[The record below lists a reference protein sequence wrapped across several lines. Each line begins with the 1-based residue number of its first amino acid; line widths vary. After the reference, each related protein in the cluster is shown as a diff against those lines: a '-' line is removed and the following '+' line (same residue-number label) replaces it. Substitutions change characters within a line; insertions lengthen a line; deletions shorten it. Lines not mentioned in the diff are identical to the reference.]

1 MATDVRHCGVLFI
14 DVAGST
20 ALRAQ
25 IGDAGAAERLRRLL
39 DVLTELVRAHH
50 GQVLK
55 SDGDDLLCLFSRGTE
70 AAADVAE
77 AAISAQRAARGAGLG
92 LYAGLHVGPV
102 TLIEVLGRTDVD
114 GLAVN
119 YAARLHKLTPGVPGS
134 IFLAQDAVNALPAYL
149 RDHTRLFGNR
159 HLKGIGDARVYTL
172 DWDDRLTVAAT
183 QMAGRL
189 TAIHSALLLKH
200 AGGTLLLRAGDPPL
214 LAGRSKS
221 QCAIVFED
229 PDLLVSSR
237 HVQILHQ
244 HGGWYAKDVS
254 RNGTWLLNGATGDA
268 VRLLNNET
276 LMPRSGSLHI
286 GREPKQDPDRRF
298 RLEFELTGA

>member
-1 MATDVRHCGVLFI
+1 MDTDVRHCGVLFI

-20 ALRAQ
+20 ALRAEV
-25 IGDAGAAERLRRLL
+25 GDAEAAARLRHLL
-39 DVLTELVRAHH
+39 DALTDLVRAHH
-50 GQVLK
+50 GRVLK
-55 SDGDDLLCLFSRGTE
+55 SDGDDLLCLFCRGAE
-70 AAADVAE
+70 AAGDVAE
-77 AAISAQRAARGAGLG
+77 ASISAQRAARSAGLG

-102 TLIEVLGRTDVD
+102 KFVEVLGRTDVD

-134 IFLAQDAVNALPAYL
+134 IFLAGEAVDALPAYL

-189 TAIHSALLLKH
+189 TAVQTALLLKH
-200 AGGTLLLRAGDPPL
+200 AGGTLRLRAGDPPL
-214 LAGRSKS
+214 LVGRSRS
-221 QCAIVFED
+221 QCAIVLED
-229 PDLLVSSR
+229 PELLVSSR

-254 RNGTWLLNGATGDA
+254 RNGTWLLNGTTGDA

-276 LMPRSGSLHI
+276 LMPRSGSLHV
-286 GREPKQDPDRRF
+286 GREPQQDRDRRF